1 MLVGLSVHQ
10 VYLATGFTDLVCTY
24 FRRFRMCGL
33 IDAYISTSKQGA
45 IQAISSS
52 EKVTKG
58 GKVYAEAEGGL
69 PFITKVKGGVEVSGS
84 LEDTNTIVDSTMQ
97 EGELGIA
104 YKVRLPTGGL
114 VVEQE

>member
-1 MLVGLSVHQ
+1 LTKNVGNISFS
-10 VYLATGFTDLVCTY
+10 ASG
-24 FRRFRMCGL
+24 RRSL
-33 IDAYISTSKQGA
+33 STSKQGA